1 MTTLAEVSEQYG
13 VSKSTATRWA
23 RAACPEAFG
32 HGGKVDLSRDQ
43 LHALADHVT
52 RVTGSDDA
60 RHDSVGDS
68 VEKRAES
75 CGDSE
80 KRVTGKRVMKR
91 VTGEDDAR
99 HDSVVTRLHE
109 LEVEAAEL
117 RARVAGLESENELL
131 RGRLEQAD
139 KALEREQ
146 MQARGFWNRLG
157 QKLLGG
163 GKDRG

>member
-1 MTTLAEVSEQYG
+1 MTTLAEVAEQYG

-23 RAACPEAFG
+23 RTACPEAFG

-52 RVTGSDDA
+52 RVTNRDDA
-60 RHDSVGDS
+60 NHDSVGDA
-68 VEKRAES
+68 VDKQGAS
-75 CGDSE
+75 CGDGE
-80 KRVTGKRVMKR
+80 KRVTGKRVMTR
-91 VTGEDDAR
+91 VTGEDDANR
-99 HDSVVTRLHE
+99 DAVVMRLHE
-109 LEVEAAEL
+109 LEIEAAEL

-163 GKDRG
+163 RKE